1 MKIFTFAF
9 KQLCEKKSSLV
20 LMITELTISLIALNI
35 FLSQLSVLFDISKLC
50 RDIDSNMLWT
60 ASLSEVEN
68 VFSDEEMILPDGI
81 KSVQNLGQVEI
92 LPRGEEYR
100 MNNNNPKVYLWP
112 NEYYDAL
119 KLWSNQNKS
128 IVTPKNGYLN
138 IVVPK
143 GLSDIFKVGRVYSEN
158 IWYNTEMDRGITVMA
173 DIYVC
178 GVLDSSVIIG
188 ADGKAVYDNMGIW
201 GLDLSGQFS
210 KIPNHDTQYCF
221 YSDKNLNVI
230 SSNYMD
236 DTFNSFEDK
245 HNSLKSTIIYEL
257 RLPIEIAI
265 AILSFFISAF
275 LGYNLLSLIEQEK
288 RNAIYFM
295 CGSKLSDVLK
305 IHLIQNLL
313 LLGLPIIISS
323 IVILFMYN
331 WGMLVKVSVTG
342 LILSYLLITL
352 IFVIST
358 LIYILNIRK
367 NSVVS
372 YIRKWN

>member
-1 MKIFTFAF
+1 
-9 KQLCEKKSSLV
+9 
-20 LMITELTISLIALNI
+20 
-35 FLSQLSVLFDISKLC
+35 
-50 RDIDSNMLWT
+50 
-60 ASLSEVEN
+60 
-68 VFSDEEMILPDGI
+68 
-81 KSVQNLGQVEI
+81 
-92 LPRGEEYR
+92 
-100 MNNNNPKVYLWP
+100 
-112 NEYYDAL
+112 
-119 KLWSNQNKS
+119 
-128 IVTPKNGYLN
+128 
-138 IVVPK
+138 
-143 GLSDIFKVGRVYSEN
+143 
-158 IWYNTEMDRGITVMA
+158 
-173 DIYVC
+173 
-178 GVLDSSVIIG
+178 
-188 ADGKAVYDNMGIW
+188 
-201 GLDLSGQFS
+201 
-210 KIPNHDTQYCF
+210 
-221 YSDKNLNVI
+221 
-230 SSNYMD
+230 MD